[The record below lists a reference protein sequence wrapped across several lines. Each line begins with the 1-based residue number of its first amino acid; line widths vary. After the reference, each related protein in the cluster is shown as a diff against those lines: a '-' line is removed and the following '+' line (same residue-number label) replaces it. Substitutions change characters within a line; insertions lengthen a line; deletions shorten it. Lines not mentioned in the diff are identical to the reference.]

1 MLGGKL
7 SPISYSTDFRK
18 RDIYEENDQFNMK
31 DESSTRKVQSDL
43 GLMSAN
49 VARMLATSPPASR
62 AYY

>member
-1 MLGGKL
+1 MISGKE
-7 SPISYSTDFRK
+7 IF
-18 RDIYEENDQFNMK
+18 EENDQFNMK